1 MTQLTTLG
9 DEAPGEID
17 GDRARDGADVVRG
30 IAIAIALSLAVW
42 ATLGG
47 AAYAFAQV
55 VLAVTD

>member
-9 DEAPGEID
+9 HELRDEVQEG
-17 GDRARDGADVVRG
+17 RAGDGADVVRG
-30 IAIAIALSLAVW
+30 IAIAIALSVAVW
-42 ATLGG
+42 AALGG